1 MVRSAVLAGSLV
13 GVLLTSAA
21 YAGVPDRVA
30 HVYAVD
36 DTVSVKR
43 LQWSSDGAVLVG
55 ATGSGRVFAWDADT
69 HALDT
74 ANGCDAAA
82 AAVVPQSS
90 GPHLVYVGCDDG
102 ALHTLEWDGL
112 RLSVHD
118 DESGDPEVIDLTTRP
133 IIGVWIASDGRVYAL
148 AEGAGD
154 ALRLFDWDPATGD
167 TNHFATT
174 VELFKRD
181 FREGAL
187 VKSTA
192 GDVLYVSHGGN
203 DFSQVL
209 LASGATTST
218 LGAALSVEVDDVAA
232 APLSGGS
239 PYGLLVADPNR
250 GVVRWNGTSGIGLSQ
265 PITVLDGSI
274 SKAHAIAV
282 QYNSGRTAPEN
293 YFVQSGSTIEAYGT
307 LAAGSPTTT
316 SFAVDFRVVDLVEGP
331 YGYILAGTDDGDLAV
346 MTAKPWV
353 DEMTMDP
360 QSGPTGTEVT
370 VTFHADTAGTWK
382 VMHGGTRDG
391 GGTQIATG
399 TLAEAGTVT
408 TKVTVDSTWGE
419 GVIKV
424 YATVTDGGETGH
436 ARATFDAD
444 NTPPQVRLSNA
455 NVGFGDSAIVLD
467 FPVVDAA
474 DIDRYEVYISTDP
487 FTATE
492 WPTGGPTSTKAS
504 GLVSPVSIV
513 PEEDGSRVQTRI
525 EGLDN
530 YVVYYLAARAID
542 ASGKEGPMSNV
553 VEETPQPTYSGGELV
568 GEDGGPAGCAST
580 GGPLLG
586 LASVGALLAAR
597 RRGVA
602 ALLALLALGAASPAA
617 HAEETRSR
625 GLSRF
630 DRDISP
636 AWTTFQFRHDF
647 QQFGFKNTDNATQKA
662 SWDDLRSVYGPWAS
676 VLRVEV
682 GPQIFRV
689 FEVNFGVGFMSH
701 KGDAVGSG
709 SDASAEQVRMQWF
722 PLSIGGTLRAH
733 ILDEQPVVPF
743 VNAGVDWVFYREDT
757 LSGTDVDKAARLIG
771 SKSGWHWAAGGD
783 ILLDT
788 FSPSRAARL
797 EAGTGINDTWLTL
810 RYSQQRVGPNGGGFD
825 FSGWAFGIGLK
836 LDY

>member
-1 MVRSAVLAGSLV
+1 MVRGAVVAGSLV
-13 GVLLTSAA
+13 GVMLASAA
-21 YAGVPDRVA
+21 HAGVPDRVA

-55 ATGSGRVFAWDADT
+55 ASGSGKVFAWDADT
-69 HALDT
+69 HTMDT

-82 AAVVPQSS
+82 VAAAPQAS

-102 ALHTLEWDGL
+102 TLHTLEWDGL
-112 RLSVHD
+112 RLSVHED
-118 DESGDPEVIDLTTRP
+118 TSGSPEVIDLTTRP

-154 ALRLFDWDPATGD
+154 KERLFDWDPATGT
-167 TNHFATT
+167 TNHFTT
-174 VELFKRD
+174 PVELFKRD

-232 APLSGGS
+232 APLTGGV

-250 GVVRWNGTSGIGLSQ
+250 GIVRWNGTTGIGLQ
-265 PITVLDGSI
+265 TPVTVLDGSI
-274 SKAHAIAV
+274 TKAHAIAV
-282 QYNSGRTAPEN
+282 QYNSDRTGIEN
-293 YFVQSGSTIEAYGT
+293 YFVQSGSTIKAY
-307 LAAGSPTTT
+307 AALGAGNPTTA
-316 SFAVDFRVVDLVEGP
+316 SFAVDFRVVDLIEGP
-331 YGYILAGTDDGDLAV
+331 FGYMLAGTDDGDLAV
-346 MTAKPWV
+346 LTAKPWV
-353 DEMTMDP
+353 DEMTVDP
-360 QSGPTGTEVT
+360 QAGPSGTEVT

-382 VMHGGTRDG
+382 VLQGGTRSGD
-391 GGTQIATG
+391 GTQLATG
-399 TLAEAGTVT
+399 TLLGAGTVT

-419 GVIKV
+419 GVTRL
-424 YATVTDGGETGH
+424 YATVSDGGETGH

-444 NTPPQVRLSNA
+444 NTPPQVRLSSA
-455 NVGFGDSAIVLD
+455 SVGFSDSAVVLD
-467 FPVVDAA
+467 FAAVDAT
-474 DIDRYEVYISTDP
+474 DIDHYEIYISTEP

-504 GLVSPVSIV
+504 GLVSPIAIV
-513 PEEDGSRVQTRI
+513 PEENASRVQTRI

-580 GGPLLG
+580 GGPWLG
-586 LASVGALLAAR
+586 LASVGVLLAAR
-597 RRGVA
+597 RRGAA
-602 ALLALLALGAASPAA
+602 ALLALLALGAMSPDAYA
-617 HAEETRSR
+617 QETRSR

-630 DRDISP
+630 DRDITP
-636 AWTTFQFRHDF
+636 AWTSFQFRHDF
-647 QQFGFKNTDNATQKA
+647 QQFGFKNTDDANKRAA
-662 SWDDLRSVYGPWAS
+662 WDDLRSVYGPWAS
-676 VLRVEV
+676 VMRVEV

-689 FEVNFGVGFMSH
+689 FEVNFGLGFMSH
-701 KGDAVGSG
+701 KGEAVGSS
-709 SDASAEQVRMQWF
+709 SDSSADQVRMQWF

-743 VNAGVDWVFYREDT
+743 VNAGMDWVFYREDT
-757 LSGTDVDKAARLIG
+757 IKDSEVDKAARLIG
-771 SKSGWHWAAGGD
+771 SKNGWHWAAGGD

-810 RYSQQRVGPNGGGFD
+810 RYSQQRVGPNGNGFD

-836 LDY
+836 MDY